1 MTVVCD
7 GHDNFDGISGSEE
20 CDCLSFTVTVFATVI
35 IVVLE
40 MTVVTVMSEK
50 ACTNEINSDDCDCSD
65 GCDGCR
71 RSSFYDCD
79 EFFCLGRMR

>member
-1 MTVVCD
+1 MAMT
-7 GHDNFDGISGSEE
+7 
-20 CDCLSFTVTVFATVI
+20 TVMVLGVARNVTVSAVFATVTT
-35 IVVLE
+35 VVLE
-40 MTVVTVMSEK
+40 MTVVTVTSEM
-50 ACTNEINSDDCDCSD
+50 ACTNEINGDDCDCSD